1 MITRNILEEATHW
14 YSILLF
20 YRFCANVDMVIM
32 FRWMLYLHTQIK
44 HILSIMK
51 DERRMKEV
59 HVMNRVCQWY
69 TYQCNR

>member
-1 MITRNILEEATHW
+1 MICVFIELISMKTRNILEEAMHW

-32 FRWMLYLHTQIK
+32 LRWMLYLHNQIK

-51 DERRMKEV
+51 DERS
-59 HVMNRVCQWY
+59 
-69 TYQCNR
+69 TCNES